1 MVRFRRLLM
10 MLASMAMLFAVGTD
24 MLQAQSTPPAEP
36 VVAQTLAAEEQHLA
50 DQYKHLEDV
59 LLRMA
64 ELTASEDP
72 RRAVLL
78 RKAVA
83 QSKEQLIS
91 IRLDRLVELLGKD
104 QLSQALDNQKE
115 VDGDLRSLLEL
126 LMSENRAKHIENEK
140 ARIREYLK
148 QLNAIILREKD
159 IQGRTAADDHKRLAG
174 EQAGIAQKTGK
185 LAEDVKKTEGG
196 GEKTEGGGRKAE
208 GGKEKES
215 TDKRLETARQRMKEA
230 EDKLKDAKRQDAAE
244 KQEEA
249 IRELQLAKANLEE
262 ILRQLREEEI
272 ERTLVMLEARF
283 RKMLDMQNEVYEG
296 TVRLDRV
303 PADQRTHNSE
313 IEASRLGG
321 KQSQIV
327 VEVDK
332 ALLLLHDDGSAA
344 AFIEATEQM
353 RNDMRQIE
361 GRLAKIELGKI
372 TQTIEEDVIA
382 ALKEMVA
389 ALKKAQKDQGK
400 KKMPPGQPLQ
410 SQSQEPPLVDVLAE
424 LRMVRA
430 LQMRVNHRTRQFS
443 KMIEGEQAE
452 NAELIEELRQLAER
466 EQRIQRVTRDLEM
479 GKNQ

>member
-1 MVRFRRLLM
+1 
-10 MLASMAMLFAVGTD
+10 
-24 MLQAQSTPPAEP
+24 
-36 VVAQTLAAEEQHLA
+36 
-50 DQYKHLEDV
+50 
-59 LLRMA
+59 
-64 ELTASEDP
+64 
-72 RRAVLL
+72 
-78 RKAVA
+78 
-83 QSKEQLIS
+83 
-91 IRLDRLVELLGKD
+91 
-104 QLSQALDNQKE
+104 
-115 VDGDLRSLLEL
+115 
-126 LMSENRAKHIENEK
+126 
-140 ARIREYLK
+140 
-148 QLNAIILREKD
+148 
-159 IQGRTAADDHKRLAG
+159 
-174 EQAGIAQKTGK
+174 
-185 LAEDVKKTEGG
+185 
-196 GEKTEGGGRKAE
+196 
-208 GGKEKES
+208 
-215 TDKRLETARQRMKEA
+215 
-230 EDKLKDAKRQDAAE
+230 
-244 KQEEA
+244 
-249 IRELQLAKANLEE
+249 
-262 ILRQLREEEI
+262 
-272 ERTLVMLEARF
+272 
-283 RKMLDMQNEVYEG
+283 MQNEVYEG

-303 PADQRTHNSE
+303 PADQRTHNDE